1 MSRTLKYTTGGR
13 ELVLLDAFSV
23 PCTCSGT
30 VTIGFEGVARDPAVL
45 HTVPTCQ
52 KFDELDLRPMTSSS
66 RQAMQS

>member
-45 HTVPTCQ
+45 HTVPTGQ
-52 KFDELDLRPMTSSS
+52 KFDELEADDFVVYL

>member
-45 HTVPTCQ
+45 HTVTTCQ
-52 KFDELDLRPMTSSS
+52 KFDELEADDFVVYL